1 MTEAEMYATMTE
13 AALEKLEKR
22 IVATRRWF
30 YWLLVVSNIT
40 SVGVALA
47 LARAMWHMQP

>member
-30 YWLLVVSNIT
+30 YGFSLSRTSPASVS
-40 SVGVALA
+40 
-47 LARAMWHMQP
+47 P